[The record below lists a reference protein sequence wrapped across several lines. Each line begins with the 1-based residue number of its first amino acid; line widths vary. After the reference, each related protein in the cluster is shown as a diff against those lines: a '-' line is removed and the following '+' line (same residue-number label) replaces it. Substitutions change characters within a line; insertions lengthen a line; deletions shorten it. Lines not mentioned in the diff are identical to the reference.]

1 MRTIYIVLLSLLSLL
16 SLTGVVAC
24 QPLADEVDEGNKD
37 KGLLV
42 NFNIDVPEVRATRAV
57 PNGPTGT
64 ETNADYESAYKNV
77 AILFYESNGNL
88 ATVRGKHFFF
98 FETAGLKPQGDE
110 KKNWVGGVYERA
122 ENGGFARGVYLVGVT
137 RDDVQGKTCV
147 VLLNIPDDLRDRL
160 QNRRVQTLGGLENHI
175 LNTITSADEQI
186 GPMPYPLDANNR
198 PDVTSDDFR
207 HIVMLGKT
215 PNVQFDANELQPKIS
230 VDMKRT
236 IAKVRLV
243 IRFNVLNTILGLT
256 NPSNYVAECQ
266 FTNFPKLTKLGEIW
280 KPEST
285 PENERV
291 ALTPGDVVQGSRKNN
306 RIKVLNGTPNVAY
319 LAFDFYLNE
328 YGVLPEKTNK
338 NQRFSVPG
346 MKMKMT
352 LPFWGERYWELLFPR
367 SIQRN
372 KSYELFYTIEG
383 KGNSSTDNFN
393 VTLVADNIVVLPWSK
408 FPESF
413 HPGENYNFNNFIG
426 NPDNS
431 NDQI

>member
-1 MRTIYIVLLSLLSLL
+1 MRTIYIVLLSLL

-24 QPLADEVDEGNKD
+24 QPLVEEAEEGKKE

-42 NFNIDVPEVRATRAV
+42 NFNIDAPEVRATRAV

-64 ETNADYESAYKNV
+64 EANADYESAYKNV
-77 AILFYESNGNL
+77 AILFYDSNGNL
-88 ATVRGKHFFF
+88 ATVRGKHFNF
-98 FETAGLKPQGDE
+98 FETAGLKPQGE
-110 KKNWVGGVYERA
+110 ERKNWVGGVYERA
-122 ENGGFARGVYLVGVT
+122 DNGGFARGVYLVGVT
-137 RDDVQGKTCV
+137 RDDVRGKTCV
-147 VLLNIPDDLRDRL
+147 VMLNIPDDLRDRL
-160 QNRRVQTLGGLENHI
+160 QNRRIQTLGGLENHI

-186 GPMPYPLDANNR
+186 GPIPYPVDANNR
-198 PDVTSDDFR
+198 PEIASDDFR
-207 HIVMLGKT
+207 HIVMIGKT
-215 PNVQFDANELQPKIS
+215 PNVQFDANELQAKIS

-243 IRFNVLNTILGLT
+243 IRFNLLNIVLGQT
-256 NPSNYVAECQ
+256 NPSPFVAECQ
-266 FTNFPKLTKLGEIW
+266 FRNFPKLTKVGEVW

-285 PENERV
+285 PENQRV
-291 ALTPGDVVQGSRKNN
+291 VLMSGDVVQGSRKEN
-306 RIKVLNGTPNVAY
+306 RIKVLTGAPNVAY
-319 LAFDFYLNE
+319 LAFDFYMNE

-346 MKMKMT
+346 MKMKMV

-431 NDQI
+431 TDQI

>member
-1 MRTIYIVLLSLLSLL
+1 MRTIYIVLLSLL

-24 QPLADEVDEGNKD
+24 QPLVEEAEEGKKE

-42 NFNIDVPEVRATRAV
+42 NFNIDAPEVRATRAV

-64 ETNADYESAYKNV
+64 EANADYESAYKND
-77 AILFYESNGNL
+77 AILFYDSNGNL
-88 ATVRGKHFFF
+88 ATVRGKHFNF
-98 FETAGLKPQGDE
+98 FETAGLKPQGE
-110 KKNWVGGVYERA
+110 ERKNWVGGVYERA

-137 RDDVQGKTCV
+137 RDDVRGKTCV

-160 QNRRVQTLGGLENHI
+160 QNRRIQTLGGLENHI

-186 GPMPYPLDANNR
+186 GPIPYPVDANNR
-198 PDVTSDDFR
+198 PDIASDDFR
-207 HIVMLGKT
+207 HIVMIGKT
-215 PNVQFDANELQPKIS
+215 PNVQFDANELQAKIS

-243 IRFNVLNTILGLT
+243 IRFNLLNIVLGQT
-256 NPSNYVAECQ
+256 NPSPFVAECQ
-266 FTNFPKLTKLGEIW
+266 FRNFPKLTKVGEVW

-285 PENERV
+285 PENQRV
-291 ALTPGDVVQGSRKNN
+291 ALMSGDVVQGSRKEN
-306 RIKVLNGTPNVAY
+306 RIKVLTGAPNVAY
-319 LAFDFYLNE
+319 LAFDFYMNE

-346 MKMKMT
+346 MKMKMV

-431 NDQI
+431 TDQI